1 MSDSNI
7 IINIVEPGSPVTP
20 NTGLFSQGLDGG
32 TIATISIVSFILVAS
47 IISLAYYYHKHHKL
61 PRFTSSIKAFKLKQ
75 AKKQLTIGLSIIALL
90 TSAFTFAG
98 LKHHSNL
105 GTANAAEGGG
115 VPILA

>member
-98 LKHHSNL
+98 LKNHSNL
-105 GTANAAEGGG
+105 GTANAAEGG